1 MPSNSIHPT
10 FVQEMM
16 SDPGFDPE
24 DIIYNLD
31 NLSSVGGVN
40 LVKN

>member
-1 MPSNSIHPT
+1 M
-10 FVQEMM
+10 V

-31 NLSSVGGVN
+31 NLSSVGGRKFSKE
-40 LVKN
+40 LISLGKNIIKK